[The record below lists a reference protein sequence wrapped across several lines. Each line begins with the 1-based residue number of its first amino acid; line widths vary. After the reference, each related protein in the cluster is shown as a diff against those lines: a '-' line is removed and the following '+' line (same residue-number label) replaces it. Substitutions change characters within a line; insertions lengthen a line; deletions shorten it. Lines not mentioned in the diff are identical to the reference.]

1 MCRIAK
7 QLVRYGDTMCMLGS
21 RLVLVRVTL
30 VLVRI
35 TLVLVRI
42 TVSCIRVSSM
52 TTTSVRVGVSS
63 LVFVV
68 LGCVRVRAARELTL
82 DFDLQAFAGNNRA
95 YGITF

>member
-21 RLVLVRVTL
+21 EL